1 MFPDGRTL
9 PPARPVRA
17 RSTRAQAATFPGSL
31 RPGPRLI
38 RKHRPPLRACSPL
51 GHAPPSL
58 TLHSVAP
65 VSSASTRCSAL
76 RPPAGPLP
84 GGGSFSVPTDG
95 EGGVKC
101 RPVGLLPCSDSPE
114 RPPRSHDSD
123 KNLQLAP
130 VSRVARPRLSSCHSS
145 CPGPPLWPA
154 VSSAG
159 TSPGS
164 PAWRQPLPPAALCG
178 PGLTDTASSR
188 HRAGL
193 LPSAQRGEARAPP
206 WRPARGRGG
215 RAGRTPR
222 LQAPSPAPHPR
233 RPLDRSSHQS
243 RAVAVALGRTLP
255 LARPLPA
262 PPWPPPTPWKTL
274 ENAGRVL
281 TAEGRAGFPLRL
293 LPARAPG
300 TWHTPSCVRSS
311 GFCFAESVTCSRVK
325 CHCFRETS

>member
-1 MFPDGRTL
+1 M
-9 PPARPVRA
+9 
-17 RSTRAQAATFPGSL
+17 
-31 RPGPRLI
+31 
-38 RKHRPPLRACSPL
+38 SP
-51 GHAPPSL
+51 
-58 TLHSVAP
+58 
-65 VSSASTRCSAL
+65 ASTRCSAL

-123 KNLQLAP
+123 KNLRLAP
-130 VSRVARPRLSSCHSS
+130 ACRVARPRLSSCHSS

-164 PAWRQPLPPAALCG
+164 PAWCQPLPRAALCG
-178 PGLTDTASSR
+178 PGLTDTASRGTALGFSWALSEER
-188 HRAGL
+188 HEP
-193 LPSAQRGEARAPP
+193 LPG
-206 WRPARGRGG
+206 
-215 RAGRTPR
+215 
-222 LQAPSPAPHPR
+222 APHAGGVGGQVRPLVSKPR
-233 RPLDRSSHQS
+233 PLPLDRSSHQS

>member
-9 PPARPVRA
+9 PPAHPVA
-17 RSTRAQAATFPGSL
+17 PRSTRAQAATFPGSL

-38 RKHRPPLRACSPL
+38 RKHRPPRRACSPL
-51 GHAPPSL
+51 RHAPPSL
-58 TLHSVAP
+58 TLHGVAP
-65 VSSASTRCSAL
+65 VSPATTGCSAL

-114 RPPRSHDSD
+114 RPHRSHDSD
-123 KNLQLAP
+123 KNLRLAP
-130 VSRVARPRLSSCHSS
+130 ACRVARPRLSSCHSS

-164 PAWRQPLPPAALCG
+164 PAWCQPLPRAALCG

-222 LQAPSPAPHPR
+222 LQAPSPAPGSEQSPVACG
-233 RPLDRSSHQS
+233 SSGPGQDTPAGS
-243 RAVAVALGRTLP
+243 P
-255 LARPLPA
+255 SPCPSLAA
-262 PPWPPPTPWKTL
+262 AHSL
-274 ENAGRVL
+274 EN
-281 TAEGRAGFPLRL
+281 
-293 LPARAPG
+293 PG
-300 TWHTPSCVRSS
+300 
-311 GFCFAESVTCSRVK
+311 K
-325 CHCFRETS
+325 CWPWCAHR

>member
-9 PPARPVRA
+9 PPARPVA
-17 RSTRAQAATFPGSL
+17 PRSTRAQAATFPGSL

-38 RKHRPPLRACSPL
+38 RKHRPPRRACSPL
-51 GHAPPSL
+51 RHAPPPSL

-65 VSSASTRCSAL
+65 VSPASTRCSAL

-123 KNLQLAP
+123 KNLRLALAC
-130 VSRVARPRLSSCHSS
+130 RVARPRLSSCHSS

-159 TSPGS
+159 ASPGS
-164 PAWRQPLPPAALCG
+164 PAWCQPLPRAALCG
-178 PGLTDTASSR
+178 PGLTDTESR
-188 HRAGL
+188 GTALGF
-193 LPSAQRGEARAPP
+193 S
-206 WRPARGRGG
+206 
-215 RAGRTPR
+215 
-222 LQAPSPAPHPR
+222 QAPSEERHEPLPGAPHAGGAGGQVGPLVSKPR
-233 RPLDRSSHQS
+233 PLPLDRSSHQS

-274 ENAGRVL
+274 ESAGR
-281 TAEGRAGFPLRL
+281 AHR
-293 LPARAPG
+293 
-300 TWHTPSCVRSS
+300 
-311 GFCFAESVTCSRVK
+311 
-325 CHCFRETS
+325 

>member
-1 MFPDGRTL
+1 MFPHGRTL
-9 PPARPVRA
+9 PPAHPVRA
-17 RSTRAQAATFPGSL
+17 PLHEGTGGDFPRQPPPRPQAHPQAPPPTASL
-31 RPGPRLI
+31 LPARPR
-38 RKHRPPLRACSPL
+38 
-51 GHAPPSL
+51 PPSL

-65 VSSASTRCSAL
+65 VSPASTRCSAL

-114 RPPRSHDSD
+114 RPHRSHDSD
-123 KNLQLAP
+123 KNLRLAP
-130 VSRVARPRLSSCHSS
+130 ACRVARPRLSSCHSS

-164 PAWRQPLPPAALCG
+164 PAWCQPLPRAALCG

-206 WRPARGRGG
+206 WRPAQGRGG
-215 RAGRTPR
+215 RAGQTPVSK
-222 LQAPSPAPHPR
+222 P
-233 RPLDRSSHQS
+233 
-243 RAVAVALGRTLP
+243 
-255 LARPLPA
+255 RPLPLTHDG
-262 PPWPPPTPWKTL
+262 PWIG
-274 ENAGRVL
+274 A
-281 TAEGRAGFPLRL
+281 
-293 LPARAPG
+293 
-300 TWHTPSCVRSS
+300 
-311 GFCFAESVTCSRVK
+311 VTSRV
-325 CHCFRETS
+325 R

>member
-1 MFPDGRTL
+1 MASL
-9 PPARPVRA
+9 LPARPR
-17 RSTRAQAATFPGSL
+17 
-31 RPGPRLI
+31 
-38 RKHRPPLRACSPL
+38 
-51 GHAPPSL
+51 PPSL

-123 KNLQLAP
+123 KNLRLAP
-130 VSRVARPRLSSCHSS
+130 ACRVARPRLSSCHSS

-159 TSPGS
+159 ASPGS

-222 LQAPSPAPHPR
+222 LQAPSPAPGSEQSPVACGSSGPGQDTPAGSPSPCPSLAAAHSLENPGKR
-233 RPLDRSSHQS
+233 WPCSPLRAAPASRSGCCPHGLQE
-243 RAVAVALGRTLP
+243 RGTR
-255 LARPLPA
+255 LPA
-262 PPWPPPTPWKTL
+262 
-274 ENAGRVL
+274 
-281 TAEGRAGFPLRL
+281 
-293 LPARAPG
+293 
-300 TWHTPSCVRSS
+300 
-311 GFCFAESVTCSRVK
+311 
-325 CHCFRETS
+325 